1 MHIALL
7 FSALAL
13 IGSFFLPLSAWAYR
27 DYLTAEQKAQLEKI
41 QTILVETIALT
52 DKGSVD
58 PAALT
63 EVAAR
68 RMGELG
74 YTIVPEASKPHDATL
89 KLKCE
94 QRKTWEGTTPA
105 GGDADLPDA
114 PSRLWKGP
122 ACQLNYLL
130 GETKIKW
137 QKEVRTD
144 FEDAAAAALAA
155 NAGDPGAYAMSKLR
169 EKLEQYDFP
178 ILLAAEWGHPD
189 RLLKRLDAA
198 DTSQVRKIKI
208 ISLLGEM
215 QADEALP
222 QLKAALKDKNL
233 SKEAAVALGGL
244 GKDGIPILVDILK
257 HSKQP
262 ELQAAAA
269 KGLGDVGNTH
279 NDSSVVPPLLEML
292 DAPGIDITVQTEV
305 AWALGRVPDRR
316 SVQPLFDLDKK
327 LQKIR
332 NDPPDPKIK
341 KLKEAVF
348 WSIKQV
354 YTEDQYS

>member
-1 MHIALL
+1 MRASLFVLFILL
-7 FSALAL
+7 GVLT
-13 IGSFFLPLSAWAYR
+13 GPVWAYR
-27 DYLTAEQKAQLEKI
+27 DYFTVEQKAQLAKI
-41 QTILVETIALT
+41 QTVLVDAIALT
-52 DKGSVD
+52 DKGAID
-58 PAALT
+58 AKPIA
-63 EVAAR
+63 EVTSR
-68 RMGELG
+68 RLQELG
-74 YTIVPEASKPHDATL
+74 YMIVQDRTKPHDVL
-89 KLKCE
+89 FKVKCE
-94 QRKTWEGTTPA
+94 QRKTWEGTTTA

-130 GETKIKW
+130 GTMKINW

-144 FEDAAAAALAA
+144 FEDAVAAAQAA
-155 NAGDPGAYAMSKLR
+155 KAADVGVYAMERLKER
-169 EKLEQYDFP
+169 LEQYDFP
-178 ILLAAEWGHPD
+178 VIVTAEWGQPD
-189 RLLKRLDAA
+189 RLLKLLDKS
-198 DTSQVRKIKI
+198 DTSQLRKLKI

-215 QADEALP
+215 EADEALP
-222 QLKAALKDKNL
+222 KLKEALKDKEL
-233 SKEAAVALGGL
+233 SKQAAVALGNM
-244 GKDGIPILVDILK
+244 GKEGIPILVDILK
-257 HSKQP
+257 HSRQP

-269 KGLGDVGNTH
+269 KGLGDLGNIH
-279 NDSSVVPPLLEML
+279 NDSSVIPPLLEML

-316 SVQPLFDLDKK
+316 SVKPLFDLDKK

-332 NDPPDPKIK
+332 NDPPDPQIK

>member
-1 MHIALL
+1 MRIGLL
-7 FSALAL
+7 LTSLTLLAL
-13 IGSFFLPLSAWAYR
+13 TIDSSPVLAYR

-41 QTILVETIALT
+41 HTVLAEAIALT
-52 DKGSVD
+52 DKGTVD
-58 PAALT
+58 AGPIT

-68 RMGELG
+68 RLGEMGYAVVRDAG
-74 YTIVPEASKPHDATL
+74 KPHDATF
-89 KLKCE
+89 KVKCE
-94 QRKTWEGTTPA
+94 QRKTWEGTTAA

-122 ACQLNYLL
+122 ACQLSYLL

-137 QKEVRTD
+137 QKEVRTE
-144 FEDAAAAALAA
+144 FEDAAAAAQSA
-155 NAGDPGAYAMSKLR
+155 NAGDPGAFAMSQLR
-169 EKLEQYDFP
+169 AKLEQYDFP
-178 ILLAAEWGHPD
+178 VLLAAEWGHPD
-189 RLLKRLDAA
+189 RLLKLLDAA
-198 DTSQVRKIKI
+198 DTPQVRKIKI

-233 SKEAAVALGGL
+233 SKEAAVALGSM
-244 GKDGIPILVDILK
+244 GKEGIPILVDILK

-269 KGLGDVGNTH
+269 KGLGDLGNVH

-292 DAPGIDITVQTEV
+292 DAPGVDITVQTEV

-316 SVQPLFDLDKK
+316 SVKPLFDLDKK

-332 NDPPDPKIK
+332 KDPPDPQIK